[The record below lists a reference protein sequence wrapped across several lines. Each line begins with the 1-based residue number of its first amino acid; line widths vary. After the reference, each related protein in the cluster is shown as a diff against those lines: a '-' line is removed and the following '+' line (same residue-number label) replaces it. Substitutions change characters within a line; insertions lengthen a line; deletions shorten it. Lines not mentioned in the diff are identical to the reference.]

1 MIIDMPQLLNIDWN
15 NVFLKDLDL
24 SLVLEISLRT
34 FIMFFLVLIFLRSSG
49 KKGVRQLS
57 IFEVAIII
65 ALGSAAG
72 DPMLNSESAI
82 LPSLIVFVVILAM
95 YRIITYLAAQNE
107 KIENLLE
114 GEAMY
119 IIEEGRFTLRD
130 AGDSNFA
137 KDEFFAEMRAQSIEH
152 VGQVKTALLESNGQV
167 SFLYFKNEDVKL
179 GLPIFPKPYRKK
191 LRDISTA
198 GQYACTYCGNVLS
211 IAAPHSCPR
220 CGKDEWVEAIDSL
233 RVV

>member
-1 MIIDMPQLLNIDWN
+1 MLEIDWN
-15 NVFLKDLDL
+15 NIFLKDLDL
-24 SLVLEISLRT
+24 SLVVEISIRT
-34 FIMFFLVLIFLRSSG
+34 FIMFLFVLIFLRSSG

-82 LPSLIVFVVILAM
+82 LPSLLVFVVILAM
-95 YRIITYLAAQNE
+95 YRIITYLSAKNE
-107 KIENLLE
+107 NIETLLE
-114 GEAMY
+114 GEPMY
-119 IIEEGRFTLRD
+119 IIEDGKFVLEE

-167 SFLYFKNEDVKL
+167 SFLFFDDKDVL
-179 GLPIFPKPYRKK
+179 MGLPIFPKAYQKK
-191 LRDISTA
+191 SRNIND
-198 GQYACTYCGNVLS
+198 GGEYACAFCGNVLR
-211 IAAPHSCPR
+211 IAVPQACPR
-220 CGKDEWVEAIDSL
+220 CGKDEWVRAIGSL
-233 RVV
+233 RIV